1 MAWPVGQADHLFD
14 DRPITTQHII
24 TVQRVLLLI
33 SRASL
38 DDLKAYIGLKVI
50 CTSLLD
56 RMMSFMNSIGSAASS
71 SASSTASSSASA
83 TASSI
88 APIVS
93 TVVEK
98 VSIKSS
104 WVWEYF
110 STDAKDKYP
119 ICNICSIEVN
129 YGQSK
134 STSKLSNHIFH
145 QHRDV
150 YDNYQSNEAAK
161 KRKGVGTL
169 EAFVVYGGDFIKEY
183 IRWIVETF
191 QPISTCD
198 NPFFR
203 RMCNS

>member
-1 MAWPVGQADHLFD
+1 
-14 DRPITTQHII
+14 
-24 TVQRVLLLI
+24 
-33 SRASL
+33 
-38 DDLKAYIGLKVI
+38 
-50 CTSLLD
+50 
-56 RMMSFMNSIGSAASS
+56 MSFMNSIGSAASS

-150 YDNYQSNEAAK
+150 YDNYQSKEAAK
-161 KRKGVGTL
+161 KRRAVGTL
-169 EAFVVYGGDFIKEY
+169 EAFVVYGGDFMKEY

-198 NPFFR
+198 NPYFR
-203 RMCNS
+203 RMCNAWSSRTSNSISAATVSKEMLKVKDQVMEAMKEFLVGQYFALTTDH

>member
-1 MAWPVGQADHLFD
+1 M
-14 DRPITTQHII
+14 
-24 TVQRVLLLI
+24 
-33 SRASL
+33 SL
-38 DDLKAYIGLKVI
+38 
-50 CTSLLD
+50 
-56 RMMSFMNSIGSAASS
+56 MNSIGSAASS

-98 VSIKSS
+98 ASIKSS

-129 YGQSK
+129 DGQSK
-134 STSKLSNHIFH
+134 STSKLSNHICP

-150 YDNYQSNEAAK
+150 YDNYQSKEAAK
-161 KRKGVGTL
+161 KRRAVGTL
-169 EAFVVYGGDFIKEY
+169 EAFVVYGGDFMKEY

-198 NPFFR
+198 NPYFR
-203 RMCNS
+203 RMCNAWSSRTSNSISAATVSKEMLKVKDQVMEAMKEFLVGQYFALTTDH

>member
-1 MAWPVGQADHLFD
+1 M
-14 DRPITTQHII
+14 
-24 TVQRVLLLI
+24 QRVLLLI

-38 DDLKAYIGLKVI
+38 HDLTTYIGLKII

-110 STDAKDKYP
+110 STDAKKT
-119 ICNICSIEVN
+119 IIN
-129 YGQSK
+129 
-134 STSKLSNHIFH
+134 
-145 QHRDV
+145 
-150 YDNYQSNEAAK
+150 
-161 KRKGVGTL
+161 
-169 EAFVVYGGDFIKEY
+169 FVVNM
-183 IRWIVETF
+183 RWIGEVRVANTRYRYTIQCPCIPRVASALLTESHRYPADAKQRRKF
-191 QPISTCD
+191 QAYSAGVPSVCHQIVTTAGCRLVS
-198 NPFFR
+198 
-203 RMCNS
+203 